1 VETWRDASLDR
12 IVAYMD
18 ETKANNAVV
27 ERFNRRVGNDVARY
41 GLALTP
47 DDFTTIERFHGTFV
61 HAGLSLKFESRGRPA
76 RAVYPTYRDLLLATD
91 RNGRSWNYLASEDDY
106 QFVRSLEMQDLI
118 VPVVGDLG
126 GVHALAAIADLL
138 MQRGDHLSAFYISNV
153 ETYLYGS
160 KYSQFVK
167 NVQSLPR
174 DAHSVIIRATFRAS
188 ISASEVQSASEFVA
202 ANRQ

>member
-1 VETWRDASLDR
+1 
-12 IVAYMD
+12 
-18 ETKANNAVV
+18 
-27 ERFNRRVGNDVARY
+27 
-41 GLALTP
+41 
-47 DDFTTIERFHGTFV
+47 
-61 HAGLSLKFESRGRPA
+61 LSLKFESRGRPA